1 MERSGQILEW
11 NVLELEWI
19 EAVDGLDMEK
29 RKKETKGDDWDS
41 NMNGG
46 CIQRENESTRRTS

>member
-29 RKKETKGDDWDS
+29 KRKKETKGDDWDS

-46 CIQRENESTRRTS
+46 CIQ